1 MTKKMNRI
9 SSKQWEAFRQE
20 QREKERLAVQLK
32 ADLEAL
38 RVLRDYLL
46 KNRRGEP
53 SDKLR
58 AAIDDYAGH
67 LTGNREVLW
76 AQNFRFVQPNT
87 DH

>member
-1 MTKKMNRI
+1 MTKKMNRLA
-9 SSKQWEAFRQE
+9 SKQWQAFRE
-20 QREKERLAVQLK
+20 EKREKERAGKQLA

-46 KNRRGEP
+46 KNRRGKP
-53 SDKLR
+53 SDALR

>member
-76 AQNFRFVQPNT
+76 AQNCRFVQPNT

>member
-1 MTKKMNRI
+1 MNRI